1 MGKTYLA
8 SKNRKPAGRVT
19 ANEPFTGT
27 IQTVKN
33 TINELVNSGEA
44 IGSLNGY
51 PEQWEKPFEGYFM
64 PMIQVA
70 NGEVTAGINRM
81 QLKPG
86 ASQITT
92 ILLVHG
98 YRVNKNGESV
108 DKSGNVVADEQAYL
122 VQAFKGPDAQ
132 KLIDLTGQIVPITA
146 TMIAREGRAPIQSVD
161 IDHARLGK
169 ASEET
174 IYSHPS
180 LEGQPAPIINAFQEK
195 VVAWQGGDENKQ
207 PSEAVLKLL
216 AEKAILGE

>member
-1 MGKTYLA
+1 MAKTYLA

-19 ANEPFTGT
+19 ANEPFVGT

-33 TINELVNSGEA
+33 TINELVNTGEA
-44 IGSLNGY
+44 IGSLNGFA
-51 PEQWEKPFEGYFM
+51 EQWEKPYEGYFM
-64 PMIQVA
+64 PMIQVN

-98 YRVNKNGESV
+98 YRVNKDGQSV

-122 VQAFKGPDAQ
+122 VQAFKGPDAN
-132 KLIDLTGQIVPITA
+132 KLIDLTNQVVPVTA

-161 IDHARLGK
+161 IDYSRLGK
-169 ASEET
+169 VDEDTKTYTHPTLKDADAAT
-174 IYSHPS
+174 I
-180 LEGQPAPIINAFQEK
+180 QAFQS
-195 VVAWQGGDENKQ
+195 VVSKWKESKNGAE
-207 PSEAVLKLL
+207 PSEAVLEVL
-216 AEKAILGE
+216 AGQVM

>member
-1 MGKTYLA
+1 MAKTYLA

-19 ANEPFTGT
+19 ANEPFVGT

-33 TINELVNSGEA
+33 TINELVNTGEA
-44 IGSLNGY
+44 IGSLNGFA
-51 PEQWEKPFEGYFM
+51 EQWDKPYEGYFM
-64 PMIQVA
+64 PMIQVN

-92 ILLVHG
+92 ILLVQG

-122 VQAFKGPDAQ
+122 VQAFKGPDAN
-132 KLIDLTGQIVPITA
+132 KLIDLTNQIVPVTA

-161 IDHARLGK
+161 IDYSRLGK
-169 ASEET
+169 VDEDTKTYTHPTLKDADAAT
-174 IYSHPS
+174 I
-180 LEGQPAPIINAFQEK
+180 QAFQS
-195 VVAWQGGDENKQ
+195 VVSKWKESKNGAE
-207 PSEAVLKLL
+207 PSEAVLEVL
-216 AEKAILGE
+216 AGQVM

>member
-1 MGKTYLA
+1 MAKTYLA

-19 ANEPFTGT
+19 ANEPFVGT

-44 IGSLNGY
+44 IGSLNGFA
-51 PEQWEKPFEGYFM
+51 EQWDKPYEGYFM
-64 PMIQVA
+64 PMIQVN

-132 KLIDLTGQIVPITA
+132 KLIDLTGQIVPVTA

-161 IDHARLGK
+161 IDYSRLGK

-180 LEGQPAPIINAFQEK
+180 LEGQPAPIVSAFQEK
-195 VVAWQGGDENKQ
+195 VVAWKGGDATKQ